1 MLQLVHADKSKSDAR
16 QSGRAM
22 GNRGNPGGVRQTTH
36 DPATGVAFPCHASYV
51 RPKKGVCAVPRYKLK
66 VPEALCTD
74 WGIKSKCITYP
85 TLAALVA
92 SDLYKRVVDSE
103 MRLNKHGIK
112 RVKRTAACRA
122 ATVREY
128 EQLVRDGVPI
138 PQQIAFRPPS
148 ATWSV
153 TRTFGTGWT
162 FRSTALTYE
171 DALRLYEQCAKVRS
185 VAEVVG
191 NAQPTPRGSKAPFSR
206 KVLAR
211 ADAEEATQN
220 DDDDEVVEVEV
231 EAVAMEDSDEEVD
244 TVNVEGYTVRAS
256 RSGRQTKRPNLHIAE
271 PAQPPQRKRAKTV
284 VGRPVVAVAMDNGGP
299 SAPRLADKPAPV
311 YDDADAMRSL
321 KAIRERIA
329 HLL

>member
-1 MLQLVHADKSKSDAR
+1 
-16 QSGRAM
+16 M

-36 DPATGVAFPCHASYV
+36 DPVTGVAFPCHASYV
-51 RPKKGVCAVPRYKLK
+51 RPKKGACASPRYKLK
-66 VPEALCTD
+66 VPDALCD
-74 WGIKSKCITYP
+74 EWGIKSKCVTYP

-103 MRLNKHGIK
+103 MRLNHQGLK
-112 RVKRTAACRA
+112 RVKRTAACRD

-128 EQLVRDGVPI
+128 EKLVRDGVPI
-138 PQQIAFRPPS
+138 PPQIVFRPPS

-171 DALRLYEQCAKVRS
+171 IAMRLYEECTKVRS

-191 NAQPTPRGSKAPFSR
+191 DAKPTPRGYKAPFSR

-211 ADAEEATQN
+211 ADAEGDAEK
-220 DDDDEVVEVEV
+220 EVVV
-231 EAVAMEDSDEEVD
+231 EAVAVEDSDEEVAVEDSDEEVD
-244 TVNVEGYTVRAS
+244 TEEVEGFTVRAS
-256 RSGRQTKRPNLHIAE
+256 RSGRQVKRPSLYITEA
-271 PAQPPQRKRAKTV
+271 AQSPQPKRAKAV
-284 VGRPVVAVAMDNGGP
+284 VGRPVLAVAVDNGGP
-299 SAPRLADKPAPV
+299 SAPGLADEPTPV

-321 KAIRERIA
+321 KTIRERIA

>member
-1 MLQLVHADKSKSDAR
+1 
-16 QSGRAM
+16 M
-22 GNRGNPGGVRQTTH
+22 GGRGNPGGVRQTTH

-66 VPEALCTD
+66 VPEALCDD

-112 RVKRTAACRA
+112 RVKRTRECRD

-128 EQLVRDGVPI
+128 EKLVRDGVPI
-138 PQQIAFRPPS
+138 PSQIVFRSPS

-171 DALRLYEQCAKVRS
+171 DALRLYEECAKVRS

-191 NAQPTPRGSKAPFSR
+191 NAKPTPRGSKAPFSR

-211 ADAEEATQN
+211 ADDEGAAEK
-220 DDDDEVVEVEV
+220 EVVV
-231 EAVAMEDSDEEVD
+231 EAVAVEDSDEEMDTEEVD
-244 TVNVEGYTVRAS
+244 GYTVRAS
-256 RSGRQTKRPNLHIAE
+256 RSGRPTKRPNLYIRE
-271 PAQPPQRKRAKTV
+271 PAQPPQPKRAKAV
-284 VGRPVVAVAMDNGGP
+284 VGRPVVAVAVDSGDP
-299 SAPRLADKPAPV
+299 SASGLTDEPTPV

-321 KAIRERIA
+321 KTIRQRIA